1 MSSRKTTV
9 RCGAKK
15 IAKTVQQALKD
26 GDEDA
31 ALKIISESGINPDT
45 SVSKEPILYTAVECG
60 LFKVVRYLLDKKANP
75 NCCMVYNRDL
85 MYQEESPLF
94 ACARKIP
101 TETNDVHIRI
111 AELLLQKGADPE
123 EEGMS
128 CQTALHLSA
137 LYGNVP
143 MIELL
148 LKYGAKVDTCDDQGE
163 TPLATACSD
172 DHREAIELLLMHGAE
187 INPIHFP
194 SPVKE
199 ALFRKKNDL
208 VKFLL
213 AKGADPNHTDARGET
228 LCMTACKAGNLEGA
242 KILIQAGA
250 NIKAVDSKGYGVLH
264 CVCMT
269 PEEDPRPL
277 LSYMKE
283 QGADLYAKDD
293 AGNTPLDVACV
304 RASADA
310 VAGLIG
316 LDLDIQRCSRFHTPI
331 DAMLMLPAAQ
341 QVNMMHV
348 RRVTKLLVA
357 AGFPLPHILRLEAIR
372 RAYITVDEVQ
382 ELVTWIKDQIQ
393 NPRPLADQCR
403 LRIRAI
409 CGKHINSKIARL
421 DTLPEKLRGYLRFE
435 DLLQHDSLEKCLG
448 CFSYMDE
455 CSCNPDDYDYDF
467 DFDSD
472 SSSDDN

>member
-1 MSSRKTTV
+1 MNAGAATPGTKRTAKSVRK
-9 RCGAKK
+9 
-15 IAKTVQQALKD
+15 ALKE
-26 GDEDA
+26 GNEDL
-31 ALKIISESGINPDT
+31 ALKLLSQSGIDPDT
-45 SVSKEPILYTAVECG
+45 SVSKEPLLYTAVECG
-60 LFKVVRYLLDKKANP
+60 LIKVVQYLLDRKANP
-75 NCCMVYNRDL
+75 NCCMTYNQNF
-85 MYQEESPLF
+85 MFQEESPLF
-94 ACARKIP
+94 SCARRIP
-101 TETNDVHIRI
+101 SEGNDVHLRI
-111 AELLLQKGADPE
+111 AELLLMQGADPE

-143 MIELL
+143 MMKLL
-148 LKYGAKVDTCDDQGE
+148 LQYGAKVDTCDDQGE

-172 DHREAIELLLMHGAE
+172 DHREAVKLLLRHGAE
-187 INPIHFP
+187 INPEHFP

-208 VKFLL
+208 VKFFI
-213 AKGADPNHTDARGET
+213 AEGANPNHTDARGET

-242 KILIQAGA
+242 KILVEAGA
-250 NIKAVDSKGYGVLH
+250 DVKAVDSKGFGVLH

-277 LSYMKE
+277 LAYMKE
-283 QGADLYAKDD
+283 KGANLYAKDD
-293 AGNTPLDVACV
+293 VGNTPLDIACI

-310 VAGLIG
+310 IAGLLG
-316 LDLDIQRCSRFHTPI
+316 LDIDIHRSSRFHTPV

-341 QVNMMHV
+341 HVNMMQV

-357 AGFPLPHILRLEAIR
+357 AGFPLPHILKLEAIER
-372 RAYITVDEVQ
+372 EMKVDEVQ
-382 ELVTWIKDQIQ
+382 ELVSWMKHQIQ
-393 NPRPLADQCR
+393 NPRSLNDQCR
-403 LRIRAI
+403 LRIRTL
-409 CGKHINSKIARL
+409 CGNHINSKIAQL
-421 DTLPEKLRGYLRFE
+421 DSLPDKLKAYLRFE
-435 DLLQHDSLEKCLG
+435 DLLQHDSQEKCLG

-472 SSSDDN
+472 SSSD

>member
-1 MSSRKTTV
+1 MSVTKDGTKSGT
-9 RCGAKK
+9 KK
-15 IAKTVQQALKD
+15 IGKIVRQTMRE
-26 GDEDA
+26 GDEDLT
-31 ALKIISESGINPDT
+31 LKLLSESGINPDT
-45 SVSKEPILYTAVECG
+45 SVSKEPLLYTAVECG
-60 LFKVVRYLLDKKANP
+60 LLKVAQYLLDKKANP

-94 ACARKIP
+94 ACARRIP
-101 TETNDVHIRI
+101 TEANDVHMRI
-111 AELLLQKGADPE
+111 AELLLEKGADPE

-143 MIELL
+143 MIKLL

-172 DHREAIELLLMHGAE
+172 DHREAVELLLKHGAE
-187 INPIHFP
+187 INPVHFP

-213 AKGADPNHTDARGET
+213 ARGANPNHTDARGET
-228 LCMTACKAGNLEGA
+228 LVMTASKAGNLEGA
-242 KILIQAGA
+242 KILIKAGA

-277 LSYMKE
+277 LTYMKE

-293 AGNTPLDVACV
+293 VGNTPLDVACV

-316 LDLDIQRCSRFHTPI
+316 LDLDVQRCSRFHTPI

-341 QVNMMHV
+341 RVNMMHV

-357 AGFPLPHILRLEAIR
+357 AGFPMPHILKLEAIQ
-372 RAYITVDEVQ
+372 RAYSGSEEVR
-382 ELVTWIKDQIQ
+382 ELVSWMKDQIQ
-393 NPRPLADQCR
+393 NARSLSDQCR
-403 LRIRAI
+403 LKIRAL
-409 CGKHINSKIARL
+409 CGKHINTKIAKI
-421 DTLPEKLRGYLRFE
+421 DTIPEKLKAYLRFE
-435 DLLQHDSLEKCLG
+435 DLLEHDTLEKCLG